1 MLDTLDKLKGN
12 GIVRISKLF
21 GKGRPVYSFE
31 IFPPKATS
39 PVETVYDTLEAL
51 GDLSPDYIS
60 VTYGAGG
67 SVVQNRTTEL
77 SGFIKRKLKIEPM
90 AHLTCINSGAYEVDK
105 ILDELEE
112 LGIKNILALRGDIR
126 ADAVR
131 GEFKYASDLISHI
144 NKRGDF
150 DIVAACYPEKHPECS
165 NIEMD
170 IENLKRKADLG
181 VGHLVTQMFFD
192 NDNFYSFMDMI
203 RAKGI
208 NQPVV
213 AGIMPI
219 TNAAQIEKM
228 SNMCGAFIPEK
239 CLKMVEKY
247 GNNPIAMRDAG
258 IIYATN
264 QIMDLVANGVD
275 GVHIYTMN
283 NPYVARK
290 ITLSIGSIIGGDK
303 L

>member
-1 MLDTLDKLKGN
+1 MK
-12 GIVRISKLF
+12 ISEKF
-21 GKGRPVYSFE
+21 GKGRPLYSFE
-31 IFPPKATS
+31 IFPPKETS
-39 PVETVYDTLEAL
+39 PIDTVYDTIEAL

-77 SGFIKRKLKIEPM
+77 SGMIKHMLKIEPM
-90 AHLTCINSGAYEVDK
+90 AHLTCINSTVYEIDS
-105 ILDELEE
+105 ILDTLQQI
-112 LGIKNILALRGDIR
+112 GVSNILALRGDVR
-126 ADAVR
+126 EGAVQ

-144 NKRGDF
+144 NKRGSF
-150 DIVAACYPEKHPECS
+150 DIVAACYPEKHPECES
-165 NIEMD
+165 LDKD

-192 NDNFYSFMDMI
+192 NDNFYNFMDKI

-208 NQPVV
+208 SQPVV

-228 SNMCGAFIPEK
+228 SNMCGAIIPPK

-247 GNNPIAMRDAG
+247 GDNPTAMRDAG

-264 QIMDLVANGVD
+264 QIMDLIANGVD
-275 GVHIYTMN
+275 GIHIYTMN

-290 ITLSIGSIIGGDK
+290 ITLSIRNIIGNKND
-303 L
+303 